1 MGKQDVINKILA
13 NEQVNSTQ
21 LAKSLGTTIQTVC
34 GFKTRGLS
42 KNYATKLKELYPKY
56 SLQWILTGEGNMYE
70 HAEASNII
78 RCTGN
83 ATHNTQTSAGLNR
96 ELFDELV
103 SQRKMFEGQ
112 INRLLELLEKK
123 HND

>member
-1 MGKQDVINKILA
+1 MVKNDVINNILA

-21 LAKSLGTTIQTVC
+21 LAKSLGTTIQVIC

-42 KNYATKLKELYPKY
+42 KNYATKLKALYPKY
-56 SLQWILTGEGNMYE
+56 SLQWLLTGEGNMYE
-70 HAEASNII
+70 HTDGSNII
-78 RCTGN
+78 KCSGN

-103 SQRKMFEGQ
+103 AQRKMFEGQ
-112 INRLLELLEKK
+112 INRLLELLEKINK
-123 HND
+123 

>member
-1 MGKQDVINKILA
+1 MGKEDVIKKILA
-13 NEQVNSTQ
+13 NEQINSTQ
-21 LAKSLGTTIQTVC
+21 LAKSLGTTIQSVC

-70 HAEASNII
+70 HAEASNI

-96 ELFDELV
+96 ELFEELV

-112 INRLLELLEKK
+112 INRLLGLLEQKNK
-123 HND
+123 